1 MLWMS
6 AILLSGPMVAH
17 TDNWGFDRSAYPR
30 LTDAMSAAMSERLI
44 YQEDKSPEYVL
55 SRIIVDGTSI
65 EEWNEA
71 FEIIRTQRKNESR
84 NVDGWYASFQAQ
96 AETTCPSD
104 WEILE
109 QLEGALTFE
118 RHASDCAS
126 LDVQHAIYK
135 VLYGKHEVFVLI
147 GKCRTQMDAATRTS
161 WIKLLGSAE
170 IKRKVLFEA
179 ARDGE
184 IERVQELIEA
194 GEDINQTTSGKT
206 PLEFAVE
213 NGFRETGQAAVVE
226 LLISHG
232 ARIDTTDEM
241 GRTLLVYAL
250 TNGAPVVKALLD
262 AGIDV
267 NAQDGLGRTALS
279 NAITGKDD
287 EVFDLLLEYG
297 ADVNL
302 SSDGG
307 SIELQSAIANDHID
321 RVVKLLDLGVD
332 VNARDHEDQTALFAA
347 ADGRKPRV
355 NAVQVLLDRG
365 AVANIEDNYGNSP
378 QMLAQ
383 KNLDAFLESEKA
395 AMKRAAAGKSFNTTP
410 EMIQQQKRDYQR
422 IVALLEEAGG
432 NELAPVEMSLSYA
445 ARIGDL
451 AAVRDYLRKGGD
463 VGAIDVK
470 SGYSP
475 LIWALFRN
483 HERVANTLLDSG
495 ADPNIVGVRGE
506 TALMLAI
513 DRGAS
518 IETIRHLLDS
528 GADPNLQTKAGTA
541 LIAAAMSSPNKV
553 VKLLLDSGADPNLS
567 YGEDCYTAS
576 YGAMMAGRRDILR
589 LLKAAGAE

>member
-6 AILLSGPMVAH
+6 AILLSVPMVAH

-30 LTDAMSAAMSERLI
+30 LTDAISAPMSERLI

-71 FEIIRTQRKNESR
+71 FEIIRTQRINESR
-84 NVDGWYASFQAQ
+84 NVDGWYASFQAR

-118 RHASDCAS
+118 HHASDCAS
-126 LDVQHAIYK
+126 FDVQHAIYK

-147 GKCRTQMDAATRTS
+147 GKRRTQMDAATRTR
-161 WIKLLGSAE
+161 WIKLLGSA
-170 IKRKVLFEA
+170 
-179 ARDGE
+179 E

-194 GEDINQTTSGKT
+194 GEDINQMTSGKT

-232 ARIDTTDEM
+232 ARIDITDEI

-287 EVFDLLLEYG
+287 EVFDLLL
-297 ADVNL
+297 
-302 SSDGG
+302 
-307 SIELQSAIANDHID
+307 
-321 RVVKLLDLGVD
+321 
-332 VNARDHEDQTALFAA
+332 
-347 ADGRKPRV
+347 
-355 NAVQVLLDRG
+355 
-365 AVANIEDNYGNSP
+365 
-378 QMLAQ
+378 
-383 KNLDAFLESEKA
+383 
-395 AMKRAAAGKSFNTTP
+395 
-410 EMIQQQKRDYQR
+410 
-422 IVALLEEAGG
+422 
-432 NELAPVEMSLSYA
+432 
-445 ARIGDL
+445 
-451 AAVRDYLRKGGD
+451 
-463 VGAIDVK
+463 
-470 SGYSP
+470 
-475 LIWALFRN
+475 
-483 HERVANTLLDSG
+483 
-495 ADPNIVGVRGE
+495 
-506 TALMLAI
+506 
-513 DRGAS
+513 
-518 IETIRHLLDS
+518 
-528 GADPNLQTKAGTA
+528 
-541 LIAAAMSSPNKV
+541 
-553 VKLLLDSGADPNLS
+553 DSGADPNLS
-567 YGEDCYTAS
+567 YAEEGYTAA
-576 YGAMMAGRRDILR
+576 YGAMMAGRREILR